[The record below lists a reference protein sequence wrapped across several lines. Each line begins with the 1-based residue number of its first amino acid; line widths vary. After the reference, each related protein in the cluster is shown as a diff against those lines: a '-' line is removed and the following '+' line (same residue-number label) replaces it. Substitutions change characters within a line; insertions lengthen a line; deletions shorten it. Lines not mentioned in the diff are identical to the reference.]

1 MYQCLTHCWHMFIRP
16 LVFSVSS
23 LCLVTVCGSIDP
35 ISTWGSLKFHLI
47 LNLKANKEGKRK
59 QDNRTGNWWWISK
72 VLIAPCIS
80 SCCPCV
86 RHLTRQASL
95 SRSSI
100 KSKVRKSAC
109 FVWRAKWGQ
118 HGRNLDL
125 SMNVLTPTHRQGIH
139 LKSLET

>member
-1 MYQCLTHCWHMFIRP
+1 MLSAYFHFNTLEDTALPISFSTLHPHSVLPPNMHQCLTHCWHMFIRP

-23 LCLVTVCGSIDP
+23 LCLVAVCGSIDP

-59 QDNRTGNWWWISK
+59 QDNRTESWWWISK

-86 RHLTRQASL
+86 HHLTRQASL

-100 KSKVRKSAC
+100 KL
-109 FVWRAKWGQ
+109 RAK
-118 HGRNLDL
+118 HVCLL
-125 SMNVLTPTHRQGIH
+125 C
-139 LKSLET
+139 